1 MLHYRP
7 LGEPTDTKLRRT
19 ALLIKQR
26 PPDLKWMLQVMATLN
41 PDHEIFNKDYCRPR
55 NEENVLNMVVNPNG
69 YFDGLPVQKRTGKRM
84 MSLLDSAT

>member
-1 MLHYRP
+1 
-7 LGEPTDTKLRRT
+7 
-19 ALLIKQR
+19 
-26 PPDLKWMLQVMATLN
+26 MLQVMATLN

-84 MSLLDSAT
+84 MSLLDSATQQEALIARMEKKYEKQLGRIAA